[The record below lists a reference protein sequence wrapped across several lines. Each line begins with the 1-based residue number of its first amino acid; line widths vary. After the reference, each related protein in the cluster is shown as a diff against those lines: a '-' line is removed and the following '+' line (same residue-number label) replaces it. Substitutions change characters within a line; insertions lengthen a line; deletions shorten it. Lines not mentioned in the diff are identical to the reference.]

1 MKYTHDEK
9 ELLDT
14 LVTVIGIIFGI
25 IFGACVIRLA
35 PAITKAILLAF
46 GIETNL

>member
-9 ELLDT
+9 VVDAVVAWMT
-14 LVTVIGIIFGI
+14 LIGIL
-25 IFGACVIRLA
+25 FGACMLGLA
-35 PAITKAILLAF
+35 LTIVKGVLLAF